1 MKARAFLAFLRQR
14 RRAWLLPLAMVLALA
29 ALWLFAHEVGFAVP
43 LLKP

>member
-1 MKARAFLAFLRQR
+1 VRVRAFLAFLRQR
-14 RRAWLLPLAMVLALA
+14 RRAWLLPLAIGLGLA